1 MFRFRL
7 PLITINFLL
16 LVLLI
21 SACAAGEA
29 DTPTPA
35 MEGMAMAEVPED
47 LDTSTTRMTNQGAFQ
62 VSVSSNLNPPDIN
75 EIHSWTIHLETPDG
89 QAVENAQIAVD
100 GGMPQHNHG
109 FPTAPEVTEKL
120 GGGDYLLEGV
130 KFNMAGWWELKLA
143 ISAGDQTDDVTFN
156 LVLP

>member
-1 MFRFRL
+1 MNRFRL
-7 PLITINFLL
+7 SSVIIPLLFFAFLS
-16 LVLLI
+16 

-35 MEGMAMAEVPED
+35 MEGMAMDEVPED
-47 LDTSTTRMTNQGAFQ
+47 LDTSTTRMTDQSVFQ
-62 VSVSSNLNPPDIN
+62 VSVSSNLEPPEIN
-75 EIHSWTIHLETPDG
+75 EIHSWTIHIETPDG
-89 QAVENAQIAVD
+89 QVVENAQITVD

-109 FPTAPEVTEKL
+109 FPTVPEVTEEL

-130 KFNMAGWWELKLA
+130 RFNMAGWWELKLG